1 MKVKCILLIFSASFS
16 CLAVSGVYK
25 HVDKDGNI
33 TYTNV
38 RSHDSQKVD
47 LPPIV
52 VVPKIDSQEI
62 DTKIKNRRESTKNNE
77 QREAIERKISE
88 ESARLDEVKLEYKN
102 GEPDRLGNERNYQ
115 RYLDRV
121 ERLKEEISIREKNL
135 ENMKQELKNIPGPI
149 KPGR

>member
-1 MKVKCILLIFSASFS
+1 MKAKCILFIFLASFS
-16 CLAVSGVYK
+16 CLAFSGVYK
-25 HVDKDGNI
+25 QIDKDGNV

-38 RSHDSQKVD
+38 RSHDAKKVD

-52 VVPKIDSQEI
+52 VVPKIDSQDI

-77 QREAIERKISE
+77 QRETIERKISE
-88 ESARLDEVKLEYKN
+88 ESARLDEVKQEYKN
-102 GEPDRLGNERNYQ
+102 GEPDRLGSERNYQ

-121 ERLKEEISIREKNL
+121 ERLKEEITIREKNL
-135 ENMKQELKNIPGPI
+135 ETLKQELKNIPGPS